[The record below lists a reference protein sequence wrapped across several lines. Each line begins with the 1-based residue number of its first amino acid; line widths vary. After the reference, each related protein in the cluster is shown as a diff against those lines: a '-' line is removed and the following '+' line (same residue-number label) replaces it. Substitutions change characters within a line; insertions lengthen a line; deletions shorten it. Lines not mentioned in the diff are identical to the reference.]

1 MAQADDIGER
11 WKRAALDEGANK
23 VETGRDEGASRVD
36 TPGGFAPAADGWFGG
51 KGEPEGSHAA
61 SRGVPHAATPAAVPV
76 PEVLAFP
83 RPARAPLTAGASS
96 DACPGAAST
105 ADGGE
110 EGAASDGVPSAAASS
125 VTAAPDAAACGGS
138 SPSPS
143 RRRKGVVAR
152 LAALLGRGASGGRE
166 AAEGPRRQGAA
177 SPSDGSASMCASS
190 ADVSAVPG
198 GACPCGTCGDA
209 LSQDPSVP
217 ACAVLPDGSVSLPQ
231 GASVEVLPSLVAPRG
246 DGDGREG
253 EAATYALLRRGLPLP
268 PGGGAYLLE
277 IARPSADPAPAAEK
291 TATIVAYI
299 DAYGRAFSAGGVQTM
314 PPARTPDV
322 RLVGFAKATPGAG
335 FVEVALSRTKTA
347 RVVEYSEAPDGTL
360 SFTGVREGLGLESAG
375 LDPTDACAVA
385 FLAFWLFPR
394 RAGVSLSSVNVKDL
408 LGRLQSS
415 DLFETVDLFVAD
427 ARKAEA
433 HPLLVPP
440 GIVGYTARCLSAAG
454 LEHLR
459 ASDLAPLSED
469 EPGGDGAGASV
480 FRVAPVDAADLPTF
494 SDAGE
499 GASDGR
505 EGSRDD
511 HVARDGS
518 DLLASI
524 QRALEESG
532 IPGLTLISATG
543 PDGKRV
549 MAPPAVRMVRTAA
562 YARLFYIAFD
572 RGQVSADG
580 AFKLLAAESV
590 LNRFLLMAERLDQLG
605 MAQSASFGQVAEL
618 DSWLVDRISDLA
630 APYLDDTVA
639 GIERS
644 ETGSVDLDARISFA
658 RGCEGLRLPYRLE
671 YGFRFD
677 AVAGDLVVDVECPS
691 SGLMP
696 DVVRLAGGGGGAW
709 RERTYA
715 EREGLA
721 SRYALHLAALVAA
734 VGFWASGQVE
744 RVTVNCWHGM
754 GSARGVDELAPL
766 GGGLVRGPVMGEP
779 ACVAT
784 VQFGRAWFARSLAT
798 PDQRAALADDPFA
811 FIAPV
816 HHSYALDADGH
827 LGRVRPLYDTDDPR
841 LHPQGADVQP
851 EFDDRPL
858 TVRGSELLR
867 ASFVSD
873 LAIYENAARRRAAEE
888 VAEAF
893 AAHGTEGA
901 LAALKD
907 VHDRIENPLFREA
920 CMRVRQGIEDG
931 SYTAGSKGAIVE
943 ALGDIY
949 GLQVGSRNAYRLL
962 HKDPEGTRRRVE
974 AMIDGIDERVLFAD
988 TATRRYR
995 YFDSYASRALYAARC
1010 DEADDG
1016 RELRLC
1022 ADEYYLCHYRLASL
1036 LADSLDHGEDAIA
1049 HARRCVELA
1058 PSVAAGYLRLARC
1071 YFCVF
1076 DYLSEIDTLKQMLRI
1091 AWSPTDVGLA
1101 LYWLGYAF
1109 CLTDRRDV
1117 GLACYQRCVEYDR
1130 SLTEIAATEAVDFLQ
1145 RYGEKPRALGDR
1157 EVEALLAREGI
1168 DLGQVARNADF
1179 LVQAAG
1185 ALADVEAYGFARNL
1199 LGAAEATL
1207 RDDAMPPVFESLEE

>member
-11 WKRAALDEGANK
+11 WKRTALDEGANK

-51 KGEPEGSHAA
+51 KGEPEGSRAA
-61 SRGVPHAATPAAVPV
+61 SREVPRAATPAAVPV
-76 PEVLAFP
+76 PEVLASP

-96 DACPGAAST
+96 DAGVGVSPA

-110 EGAASDGVPSAAASS
+110 KGAVADGVPSATASP
-125 VTAAPDAAACGGS
+125 VAAAPGAAACGGS
-138 SPSPS
+138 SPSSS

-166 AAEGPRRQGAA
+166 ASEGPCRQGAA
-177 SPSDGSASMCASS
+177 SPSDGS
-190 ADVSAVPG
+190 G
-198 GACPCGTCGDA
+198 GAV
-209 LSQDPSVP
+209 LSAGAPELSGGAYGGAASHERSAAAVP
-217 ACAVLPDGSVSLPQ
+217 ACTVLPDGSVSLPQ
-231 GASVEVLPSLVAPRG
+231 GVPVEVLPSLAVSRG

-277 IARPSADPAPAAEK
+277 TARPPVDPAPAAEK

-322 RLVGFAKATPGAG
+322 RLVGSAKAAPGAG

-347 RVVEYSEAPDGTL
+347 RVAEYSEASDGTL
-360 SFTGVREGLGLESAG
+360 SFAGIREGLGLESAG
-375 LDPTDACAVA
+375 LDSTAACAVA

-469 EPGGDGAGASV
+469 EPGGGVGASV

-505 EGSRDD
+505 EVRRDE
-511 HVARDGS
+511 HAARDGS

-580 AFKLLAAESV
+580 AFKLLAAESI

-766 GGGLVRGPVMGEP
+766 GGGMVRGPVMGEP
-779 ACVAT
+779 ACVAA

-798 PDQRAALADDPFA
+798 SDQRAALMDDPFA

-827 LGRVRPLYDTDDPR
+827 LGCVRPLYDTDDPR

-858 TVRGSELLR
+858 TARGSELLR

-949 GLQVGSRNAYRLL
+949 GLQAGSRNAYRLL

-1157 EVEALLAREGI
+1157 EVEALLACEGI

-1185 ALADVEAYGFARNL
+1185 ALADVGAYGFARNL

>member
-11 WKRAALDEGANK
+11 WKRTALDEGANK

-51 KGEPEGSHAA
+51 KGEPEGSRAA
-61 SRGVPHAATPAAVPV
+61 SREVPHAATPAAVPV
-76 PEVLAFP
+76 PEVLAS
-83 RPARAPLTAGASS
+83 RPARAPLTAGASG
-96 DACPGAAST
+96 GAGAGVSPA

-110 EGAASDGVPSAAASS
+110 ERAASDGVSPAAASP
-125 VTAAPDAAACGGS
+125 VAAVPGAAACDGS
-138 SPSPS
+138 SPSSS

-152 LAALLGRGASGGRE
+152 LAALLGRGAPGGRE
-166 AAEGPRRQGAA
+166 ASEGPCCQGAA
-177 SPSDGSASMCASS
+177 SPSDGSGGASAFS
-190 ADVSAVPG
+190 AGVSAVPG
-198 GACPCGTCGDA
+198 GACPCGTRGDA
-209 LSQDPSVP
+209 LSQEPSVP
-217 ACAVLPDGSVSLPQ
+217 ACTVLPDGSVSLPQ
-231 GASVEVLPSLVAPRG
+231 GASVEVLPSLAVSRG
-246 DGDGREG
+246 DGDGREDK
-253 EAATYALLRRGLPLP
+253 AATYALLRRGLPLP
-268 PGGGAYLLE
+268 PGGGAYLVE
-277 IARPSADPAPAAEK
+277 IARPPADSAPAAEK

-322 RLVGFAKATPGAG
+322 RLVGSAKTAPGAG

-347 RVVEYSEAPDGTL
+347 RVAEYSEAPDGTL
-360 SFTGVREGLGLESAG
+360 SFAGVREGLGLESAG
-375 LDPTDACAVA
+375 LDPTAACAVA

-469 EPGGDGAGASV
+469 EQGGDGAGTSV

-494 SDAGE
+494 SDSGK

-505 EGSRDD
+505 EVRRDD
-511 HVARDGS
+511 HAAHDGS

-580 AFKLLAAESV
+580 AFKLLAAESI
-590 LNRFLLMAERLDQLG
+590 LNRFLLMAERLDQPG

-766 GGGLVRGPVMGEP
+766 GGGMVRGPVMGEP

-798 PDQRAALADDPFA
+798 PDQRAALAGDPFA

-827 LGRVRPLYDTDDPR
+827 LGCVRPLYDTDDPR

-858 TVRGSELLR
+858 TARGSELLR

-931 SYTAGSKGAIVE
+931 SYTAGSQGC
-943 ALGDIY
+943 
-949 GLQVGSRNAYRLL
+949 
-962 HKDPEGTRRRVE
+962 RRR
-974 AMIDGIDERVLFAD
+974 G
-988 TATRRYR
+988 
-995 YFDSYASRALYAARC
+995 
-1010 DEADDG
+1010 
-1016 RELRLC
+1016 
-1022 ADEYYLCHYRLASL
+1022 
-1036 LADSLDHGEDAIA
+1036 
-1049 HARRCVELA
+1049 ARRHLR
-1058 PSVAAGYLRLARC
+1058 SAG
-1071 YFCVF
+1071 
-1076 DYLSEIDTLKQMLRI
+1076 
-1091 AWSPTDVGLA
+1091 
-1101 LYWLGYAF
+1101 
-1109 CLTDRRDV
+1109 
-1117 GLACYQRCVEYDR
+1117 
-1130 SLTEIAATEAVDFLQ
+1130 
-1145 RYGEKPRALGDR
+1145 
-1157 EVEALLAREGI
+1157 
-1168 DLGQVARNADF
+1168 
-1179 LVQAAG
+1179 
-1185 ALADVEAYGFARNL
+1185 GFAQRL
-1199 LGAAEATL
+1199 
-1207 RDDAMPPVFESLEE
+1207 PPAP